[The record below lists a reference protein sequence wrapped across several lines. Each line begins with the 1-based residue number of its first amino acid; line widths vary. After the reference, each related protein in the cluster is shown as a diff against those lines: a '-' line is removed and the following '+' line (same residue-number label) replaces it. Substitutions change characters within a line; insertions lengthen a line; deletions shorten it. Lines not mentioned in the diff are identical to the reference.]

1 MEHLKVTLIQTDL
14 VWENIQANL
23 DHFTEKIASIKENT
37 DLILLQEMFTTGFTM
52 DPKDLAESPQGKT
65 LEWMQHIAQDK
76 NCALSGS
83 IIVKENGKFY
93 NRLYFVFPDGHFKTY
108 VNRHLFTFSGEHH
121 RYSSGKERLIVTYK
135 NWRICPLI

>member
-52 DPKDLAESPQGKT
+52 DPKGLAESPQGKT

-76 NCALSGS
+76 NCALSSS
-83 IIVKENGKFY
+83 IIVKENGKIY
-93 NRLYFVFPDGHFKTY
+93 NCLYFVFTNYHFKY
-108 VNRHLFTFSGEHH
+108 YDNSHLLKISSEHK
-121 RYSSGKERLIVTYK
+121 R
-135 NWRICPLI
+135 